1 MTVEVESPLTHDA
14 VIIIPGIMG
23 STLVDAESRE
33 TLWGLN
39 KAGWWV
45 SAWTTGDAL
54 KRLAVTDQERN
65 GAVGRIRAGSLLRF
79 PAFAPILQGFEPY
92 TDLVAGIG
100 RVVADRDAIRE
111 FPYDW
116 RLSIEHNA
124 GELAKAATCHLKRWR
139 AHPQGSADAKLVLVA
154 HSMGGLIARY
164 YTHVLGA
171 GGDVRTT
178 VTLGTPYYG
187 SVKAAH
193 ILASGRG
200 APLPLPHRRLRRLSA
215 TMPGLYDLLPFYRC
229 LDEGTTARRL
239 TAADVAGLGGDL
251 DLATESITRHECLM
265 SGPAGDLRLLVGT
278 DQPTMQSMSV
288 TGGVLTPLMH
298 TCHVDDQGR
307 VVRRE
312 DLAGDSTVFR
322 RAAAGFDLP
331 PSTLPQ
337 SHGALASTEEAI
349 SHVRDV
355 LTNDTAGP
363 PLGGLTRIGVD
374 VPDVI
379 SVDQVLTITV
389 TGAQPAGTSCRIV
402 DVFTNRLVALP
413 PLQRQDG
420 VTTASAVLSRPG
432 VYRVEIKGGSASAVT
447 QQLMAIPPEALMSE
461 DD

>member
-1 MTVEVESPLTHDA
+1 VHTNP
-14 VIIIPGIMG
+14 
-23 STLVDAESRE
+23 
-33 TLWGLN
+33 
-39 KAGWWV
+39 
-45 SAWTTGDAL
+45 
-54 KRLAVTDQERN
+54 ERQT
-65 GAVGRIRAGSLLRF
+65 
-79 PAFAPILQGFEPY
+79 PAP
-92 TDLVAGIG
+92 
-100 RVVADRDAIRE
+100 
-111 FPYDW
+111 
-116 RLSIEHNA
+116 
-124 GELAKAATCHLKRWR
+124 
-139 AHPQGSADAKLVLVA
+139 
-154 HSMGGLIARY
+154 
-164 YTHVLGA
+164 
-171 GGDVRTT
+171 
-178 VTLGTPYYG
+178 PYYG

-215 TMPGLYDLLPFYRC
+215 TMPGLHDLLPFYRC
-229 LDEGTTARRL
+229 LDEGATARQI

-251 DLATESITRHECLM
+251 DLATESIARHKRLM

-278 DQPTMQSMSV
+278 EQPTMQSMSV

-322 RAAAGFDLP
+322 RSAAGFDLP

-379 SVDQVLTITV
+379 SADQPLKITV
-389 TGAQPAGTSCRIV
+389 SGAGTAGTSCRIV
-402 DVFTNRLVALP
+402 DVFTNRQVARP

-420 VTTASAVLSRPG
+420 VSTASADLPRPG
-432 VYRVEIKGGSASAVT
+432 VYRVEVKGGGTSAVT
-447 QQLMAIPPEALMSE
+447 QQVMVIPPEAQLSE

>member
-1 MTVEVESPLTHDA
+1 MAVEVGKPLTRDA
-14 VIIIPGIMG
+14 VIVIPGIMG
-23 STLVDAESRE
+23 STLVDTESGE

-45 SAWTTGDAL
+45 HAWTTGSSLA
-54 KRLAVTDQERN
+54 RLTVTEDERA
-65 GAVGRIRAGSLLRF
+65 GTVGRIRAVGLLRF

-92 TDLVAGIG
+92 TDLVAGIT
-100 RVVADRDAIRE
+100 RVVADREAVCE

-124 GELAKAATCHLKRWR
+124 GELAKVAAEHLRGWR
-139 AHPQGSADAKLVLVA
+139 THPQGSADAKVVLVA

-164 YTHVLGA
+164 FTHVLGDA
-171 GGDVRTT
+171 GDVRTT
-178 VTLGTPYYG
+178 VTLGAPYYG
-187 SVKAAH
+187 AVKAAH

-200 APLPLPHRRLRRLSA
+200 TPLPLPHRRLRRLCA
-215 TMPGLYDLLPFYRC
+215 TMPGLHDLLPFYRC
-229 LDEGTTARRL
+229 LDEETTARRL

-251 DLATESITRHECLM
+251 DLATKSIARHEQLM
-265 SGPAGDLRLLVGT
+265 SGPPGDLRLLVGVE
-278 DQPTMQSMSV
+278 QPTMQSMSV
-288 TGGVLTPLMH
+288 ANGVLTPLMH

-307 VVRRE
+307 VVSRE

-322 RAAAGFDLP
+322 RAAAGFGLS

-337 SHGALASTEEAI
+337 SHGALAATEEAI

-363 PLGGLTRIGVD
+363 PLGALTRIGVN

-379 SVDQVLTITV
+379 CIDQPLTITIS
-389 TGAQPAGTSCRIV
+389 GAGPVGASCRIV
-402 DVFTNRLVALP
+402 DVFTNHQVARP
-413 PLQRQDG
+413 PLQRRDG
-420 VTTASAVLSRPG
+420 VTFAAADLPRPG
-432 VYRVEIKGGSASAVT
+432 VYRVEVKGGGASAVT
-447 QQLMAIPPEALMSE
+447 QQVMAIPPQAQLSE